1 MSLNIQRY
9 VSLARYTSF
18 GVGGPA
24 AQLFAPDSA
33 EQLME
38 FLQQNGDE
46 NIWLLGYGS
55 NTLISDEGLPGTTIL
70 LRGGEIRV
78 EDDMIIADAGVWWDR
93 VVSTAIEH
101 GLWGIECLSEIPG
114 SVGAGVY
121 INIAAYGQSIG
132 PRVAWVDVWDSEKK
146 EIRRIEHATLLW
158 SYKKSIFQTEE
169 NKKLLIL
176 RIGLKL
182 YHESKDALTYQK
194 ALDVAEEMQLDPNKL
209 EQRRKIIIEARAR
222 AGSLWGGKEKD
233 SKTVGSFFRNPL
245 VTSEQVEHI
254 ISHDESGKTA
264 EQIRKMNQSHGG
276 DEQRVSAAHVMLAAG
291 FQRGQRWGNVM
302 LNEQNL
308 LKIEALPGA
317 NAQEIYD
324 VMRHIQK
331 TVQEKLDVALVPE
344 ARILGSFE

>member
-46 NIWLLGYGS
+46 NIWRLGYGS

-121 INIAAYGQSIG
+121 INIAAYGQYIG

-146 EIRRIEHATLLW
+146 ELRRIEDATLLW
-158 SYKKSIFQTEE
+158 RY
-169 NKKLLIL
+169 
-176 RIGLKL
+176 
-182 YHESKDALTYQK
+182 
-194 ALDVAEEMQLDPNKL
+194 
-209 EQRRKIIIEARAR
+209 
-222 AGSLWGGKEKD
+222 
-233 SKTVGSFFRNPL
+233 
-245 VTSEQVEHI
+245 
-254 ISHDESGKTA
+254 
-264 EQIRKMNQSHGG
+264 
-276 DEQRVSAAHVMLAAG
+276 
-291 FQRGQRWGNVM
+291 
-302 LNEQNL
+302 
-308 LKIEALPGA
+308 
-317 NAQEIYD
+317 
-324 VMRHIQK
+324 
-331 TVQEKLDVALVPE
+331 
-344 ARILGSFE
+344 